1 MPLWGENWKI
11 LQLILFRLRGKVA
24 CELLHYRSMELQ
36 EERNTVTRLELADGS
51 PCSIRK
57 MEPGDEPSFREFHSV
72 IPEEEQ
78 LFIKSKIRDG
88 SLFREWM
95 SDPQGEE
102 HIVLLAFVDG
112 RLVAMGSLHQ
122 RLGGWKRH
130 LGKVYFL
137 THPEYRGLGLLD
149 RLLEMIIEISGE
161 LGLTKLESELNGER
175 KVAIDS
181 LGAMGFRELVRL
193 PDYIRDMKA
202 ESHDY
207 VLMGM
212 ELVADFENLGAGD

>member
-1 MPLWGENWKI
+1 MK
-11 LQLILFRLRGKVA
+11 LQDDPKSVVRL
-24 CELLHYRSMELQ
+24 LLPDQ
-36 EERNTVTRLELADGS
+36 T
-51 PCSIRK
+51 PCSIRR
-57 MEPGDEPSFREFHSV
+57 MEPGDEPAFREFHSV

-78 LFIKSKIRDG
+78 LFIKSQIRDG

-95 SDPQGEE
+95 KDPQGDE

-122 RLGGWKRH
+122 RMGGWKRH
-130 LGKVYFL
+130 IGKVYFL
-137 THPEYRGLGLLD
+137 THPDYRGLGLLGK
-149 RLLEMIIEISGE
+149 LLEMLVEKSGE

-181 LGAMGFRELVRL
+181 LKAIGFDELVRL
-193 PDYIRDMKA
+193 PEYIRDMKA
-202 ESHDY
+202 EPHDY

-212 ELVADFENLGAGD
+212 DLVADFENLGAGD

>member
-1 MPLWGENWKI
+1 MSTLDDEK
-11 LQLILFRLRGKVA
+11 KVVRI
-24 CELLHYRSMELQ
+24 ELP
-36 EERNTVTRLELADGS
+36 DGT

-57 MEPGDEPSFREFHSV
+57 MDHGDEPAFREFHAV

-95 SDPQGEE
+95 ADPNGEE
-102 HIVLLAFVDG
+102 HIALLAFVDG

-130 LGKVYFL
+130 IGKVFFL
-137 THPEYRGLGLLD
+137 THPDYRGMGLLD
-149 RLLEMIIEISGE
+149 ALLKLLIGLSED

-175 KVAIDS
+175 KVAVDS
-181 LGAMGFRELVRL
+181 LGAMGFRELVRI

-212 ELVADFENLGAGD
+212 DLVASYENLGAGD